1 MAPDVGS
8 ALSRAAQSAR
18 TNTAVALLDSGPVDS
33 ALGFQE
39 AASEAASGAKEPA
52 TTAPIEPPQSSSAP
66 GAALFSSSPQSATN
80 QKQDLQAAS
89 ASGAPETP
97 ATAPSQPP
105 PLPPPADIPP
115 VDSHIQLG
123 SLVQVTTEHADARFH
138 HGAWGTVYAMLADN
152 RLIFENKNSSIGGR
166 RVREVPRAWCC
177 VLAKEPTPP
186 GPWKN
191 NLGWLQAN
199 HTSIVR

>member
-1 MAPDVGS
+1 MIHSKKALEAAGNASARQLARLRQSATNAIRKAQAASKRMSMAPDAGS
-8 ALSRAAQSAR
+8 ALSRVAQSAR

-33 ALGFQE
+33 ALGFQD

-80 QKQDLQAAS
+80 QKQDLQVAL

-105 PLPPPADIPP
+105 PLPPPADLPP

-123 SLVQVTTEHADARFH
+123 SLVQVTTEHADARSH
-138 HGAWGTVYAMLADN
+138 HGAFQGIVGAM
-152 RLIFENKNSSIGGR
+152 G
-166 RVREVPRAWCC
+166 
-177 VLAKEPTPP
+177 
-186 GPWKN
+186 
-191 NLGWLQAN
+191 
-199 HTSIVR
+199 